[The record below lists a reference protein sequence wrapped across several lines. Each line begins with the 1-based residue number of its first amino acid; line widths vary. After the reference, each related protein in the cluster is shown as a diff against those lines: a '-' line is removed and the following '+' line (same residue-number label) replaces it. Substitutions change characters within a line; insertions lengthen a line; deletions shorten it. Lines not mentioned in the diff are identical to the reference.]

1 MEWRSALGAFFCL
14 LFVATVQR
22 ALAETAPVA
31 STKSAAVATPAT
43 GAAATAAAVSPQYRL
58 QPGDVLSITVWK
70 EKELETEALVRP
82 DGGLSFP
89 LVGDVSAAGHT
100 IEEVRATLAQRLR
113 PFIPDPVVT
122 VSIKSIGGN
131 HVYVIGKVQRPGEFT
146 FSRPL
151 DVMQALSLAG
161 GATPFASLND
171 IVILRRQ
178 NGGAERVLH
187 FHYGDVSRGKRL
199 EQNVILESG
208 DTVVVP

>member
-1 MEWRSALGAFFCL
+1 MMGWRSALGASFCL
-14 LFVATVQR
+14 LTVAIVR
-22 ALAETAPVA
+22 
-31 STKSAAVATPAT
+31 SAVAEVPTAKAASVKTPS
-43 GAAATAAAVSPQYRL
+43 TAVNTVPAGISPQYRL
-58 QPGDVLSITVWK
+58 QPGDVVTITVWK
-70 EKELETEALVRP
+70 EKDLETEALVRP

-89 LVGDVSAAGHT
+89 LVGDVTAAGHT
-100 IEEVRATLAQRLR
+100 IEEVRATLVQRLR
-113 PFIPDPVVT
+113 PYIPEPVVT
-122 VSIKSIGGN
+122 VAIKAIGGN

-146 FSRPL
+146 FSQPL

-178 NGGAERVLH
+178 NGGAEHVLH
-187 FHYGDVSRGKRL
+187 FHYGDVASGKRL